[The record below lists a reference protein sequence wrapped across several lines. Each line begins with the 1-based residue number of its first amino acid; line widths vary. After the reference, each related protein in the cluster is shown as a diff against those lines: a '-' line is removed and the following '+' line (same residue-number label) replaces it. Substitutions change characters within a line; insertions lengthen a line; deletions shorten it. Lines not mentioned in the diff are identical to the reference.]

1 MCSPS
6 SNAEQR
12 ASRASGSISVPGEGL
27 PPQADLLGA
36 ERFIS
41 EHAPILGPATS
52 WFVRNLWR
60 QAATQTHQESLQIL
74 EHARRYTPQRL
85 ERACQRA
92 LLYHLTGLPAI
103 QFILAEGLEDVSP
116 QAVPQEAG
124 QLTFPFVDD
133 EQP

>member
-6 SNAEQR
+6 SNADPMHSLLA
-12 ASRASGSISVPGEGL
+12 ASFGPPREGL
-27 PPQADLLGA
+27 PPGGELPGA

-41 EHAPILGPATS
+41 EHAPILGPAAS
-52 WFVRNLWR
+52 WFVRDLWR
-60 QAATQTHQESLQIL
+60 QAATQAHDESLQIL

-85 ERACQRA
+85 DRACQRA